1 MPDRVYAM
9 KPVFRPLTTIILA
22 WLLFIS
28 ICSLPGCAPAAPS
41 TVRIG
46 YLLGDLHQLPF
57 FVAQDKGFFAEE
69 GLNVEVVGPFEAGPA
84 EMDALA
90 ANQVDV
96 GYVGVAPAVMAAA
109 RKVPLSIV
117 AGVNLEGSGLVTGK
131 DIKNVAELKS
141 KKVATPAPGS
151 IQYVM
156 LGMLLAGNDLSFSDV
171 ELFPGTVK
179 PPDMPQSLQ
188 TGRID
193 GYFVWEPFVAKSVVG
208 GYGKVLVASKDIW
221 PGHPCCVIVTAG
233 NFGRLNNATVESVIR
248 AHRKAIDFIAANPAE
263 AKAIA
268 GKWTKLDPAVIDD
281 AFQRVKYTYS
291 LNRDDVRKFVSEIIS
306 LGESGAIKPI
316 ITASDVPDL
325 DKFVDTVVDT
335 KYLQR

>member
-1 MPDRVYAM
+1 M
-9 KPVFRPLTTIILA
+9 KLIFKLLTSFILA
-22 WLLFIS
+22 SLVFIS
-28 ICSLPGCAPAAPS
+28 IGSLSGCAPVAPS

-46 YLLGDLHQLPF
+46 YLLGDLHHLPF
-57 FVAQDKGFFAEE
+57 FVAQDRGFFLEE
-69 GLNVEVVGPFEAGPA
+69 GLNVEVVGPFDAGPA

-90 ANQVDV
+90 ANQIDM
-96 GYVGVAPAVMAAA
+96 GYVGVAPAVLAAA

-117 AGVNLEGSGLVTGK
+117 SGVNLEGSGLVTGM
-131 DIKNVAELKS
+131 DINSVAELKS
-141 KKVATPAPGS
+141 KRIATPAPGS

-156 LGMLLAGNDLSFSDV
+156 FGMLLAGNNLGYNDI

-188 TGRID
+188 TGRIN

-208 GYGKVLVASKDIW
+208 GYGKVLVESKDIW
-221 PGHPCCVIVTAG
+221 PGHPCCVIVTG
-233 NFGRLNNATVESVIR
+233 GDFVRSHDSTVASVIR
-248 AHRKAIDFIAANPAE
+248 AHRRATDFIEANPAE

-268 GKWTKLDPAVIDD
+268 GKWTRLDPAVIDN
-281 AFQRVKYTYS
+281 AFGRVKYTYS
-291 LNRDDVRKFVSEIIS
+291 LSRDDIKRFVSEIIS
-306 LGESGAIKPI
+306 LGEKGAIKPI

-325 DKFVDTVVDT
+325 DTFIDTVVDT

>member
-1 MPDRVYAM
+1 V
-9 KPVFRPLTTIILA
+9 KLIFKLLTSFILA
-22 WLLFIS
+22 SLVFIS
-28 ICSLPGCAPAAPS
+28 IGSLSGCAPVAPS

-46 YLLGDLHQLPF
+46 YLLGDLHHLPF
-57 FVAQDKGFFAEE
+57 FVAQDRGFFLEE
-69 GLNVEVVGPFEAGPA
+69 GLNVEVVGPFDAGPA

-90 ANQVDV
+90 ANQIDM
-96 GYVGVAPAVMAAA
+96 GYVGVAPAVLAAA

-117 AGVNLEGSGLVTGK
+117 SGVNLEGSGLVTGM
-131 DIKNVAELKS
+131 DINSVAELKS
-141 KKVATPAPGS
+141 KRIATPAPGS

-156 LGMLLAGNDLSFSDV
+156 FGMLLAGNNLGYNDI

-188 TGRID
+188 TGRIN

-208 GYGKVLVASKDIW
+208 GYGKVLVESKDIW
-221 PGHPCCVIVTAG
+221 PGHPCCVIVTG
-233 NFGRLNNATVESVIR
+233 GDFVRSHDSTVASVIR
-248 AHRKAIDFIAANPAE
+248 AHRRATDFIEANPAE

-268 GKWTKLDPAVIDD
+268 GKWTRLDPAVIDN
-281 AFQRVKYTYS
+281 AFGRVKYTYS
-291 LNRDDVRKFVSEIIS
+291 LSRDDIKRFVSEIIS
-306 LGESGAIKPI
+306 LGEKGAIKPI

-325 DKFVDTVVDT
+325 DTFIDTVVDT

>member
-1 MPDRVYAM
+1 MNALFKLPAN
-9 KPVFRPLTTIILA
+9 FILA
-22 WLLFIS
+22 SLLFIS
-28 ICSLPGCAPAAPS
+28 ISSLSGCAPVAPS

-57 FVAQDKGFFAEE
+57 FVAQEKGFFAEE
-69 GLNVEVVGPFEAGPA
+69 GLSVEVVGPFEAGPA

-90 ANQVDV
+90 ANQIDM

-109 RKVPLSIV
+109 RKIPLSIV
-117 AGVNLEGSGLVTGK
+117 SGVNLEGSGLVTGM
-131 DIKNVAELKS
+131 DINSVAELKS
-141 KKVATPAPGS
+141 KRIATPAPGS

-156 LGMLLAGNDLSFSDV
+156 FGMLLAGNNLGYNDV

-188 TGRID
+188 TGRIN
-193 GYFVWEPFVAKSVVG
+193 GYFVWEPYVARSVVG
-208 GYGKVLVASKDIW
+208 GYGKLLVDSKDIW
-221 PGHPCCVIVTAG
+221 PGHPCCVIVTAHD
-233 NFGRLNNATVESVIR
+233 FGLSHDSTVASVIR
-248 AHRKAIDFIAANPAE
+248 AHRRAIDFIAANPAE

-268 GKWTKLDPAVIDD
+268 GKWTRLDPAVIDN

-291 LNRDDVRKFVSEIIS
+291 LNKDDIKRFVGEIIS
-306 LGESGAIKPI
+306 LGEKGAIKPI
-316 ITASDVPDL
+316 ITANDVPDL
-325 DKFVDTVVDT
+325 DTFAGMVVDT

>member
-1 MPDRVYAM
+1 M
-9 KPVFRPLTTIILA
+9 KLVFKLLTNIILA
-22 WLLFIS
+22 SLFLTLIS
-28 ICSLPGCAPAAPS
+28 GLSACSPTTPS

-57 FVAQDKGFFAEE
+57 FVAQDKGYFAEE

-90 ANQVDV
+90 AGQIDM
-96 GYVGVAPAVMAAA
+96 GYVGLAPAVMAAA
-109 RKVPLSIV
+109 RKVPLSIIS
-117 AGVNLEGSGLVTGK
+117 GVNLEGSGLVTAM
-131 DIKNVAELKS
+131 DINSVAELKS
-141 KKVATPAPGS
+141 KKIATPAPGS

-156 LGMLLAGNDLSFSDV
+156 FGMLLANNNLGFNDI

-188 TGRID
+188 TGRIN

-208 GYGKVLVASKDIW
+208 GYGKVLVDSKEIW
-221 PGHPCCVIVTAG
+221 PGHPCCVIVTG
-233 NFGRLNNATVESVIR
+233 GDFGRSKGDVVASVMR
-248 AHRKAIDFIAANPAE
+248 AHRRAIDFIAANPAE

-268 GKWTKLDPAVIDD
+268 GKWTKLDSAVIDN

-291 LNRDDVRKFVSEIIS
+291 LNKDDVKKFVNEIIS
-306 LGESGAIKPI
+306 LGEKGIIKPI
-316 ITASDVPDL
+316 ITAADVPDVNT
-325 DKFVDTVVDT
+325 FVNMTVDT

>member
-1 MPDRVYAM
+1 MNALFKLPAN
-9 KPVFRPLTTIILA
+9 FILA
-22 WLLFIS
+22 SLLFIS
-28 ICSLPGCAPAAPS
+28 ISSLSGCAPVAPS

-57 FVAQDKGFFAEE
+57 FVAQEKGFFAEE
-69 GLNVEVVGPFEAGPA
+69 GLSVEVVGPFEAGPA

-90 ANQVDV
+90 ANQIDM

-109 RKVPLSIV
+109 RKIPLSIV
-117 AGVNLEGSGLVTGK
+117 SGVNLEGSGLVTGM
-131 DIKNVAELKS
+131 DINSVAELKS
-141 KKVATPAPGS
+141 KRIATPAPGS

-156 LGMLLAGNDLSFSDV
+156 FGMLLAGNNLGYNDV
-171 ELFPGTVK
+171 ELFSGTVK

-188 TGRID
+188 TGRIN
-193 GYFVWEPFVAKSVVG
+193 GYFVWEPYVARSVVG
-208 GYGKVLVASKDIW
+208 GYGKLLVESKDIW
-221 PGHPCCVIVTAG
+221 PGHPCCVIVTG
-233 NFGRLNNATVESVIR
+233 GDFGRSQDGTVASVIR

-268 GKWTKLDPAVIDD
+268 AKWTRLDPAVVDN

-291 LNRDDVRKFVSEIIS
+291 LNKDDIKRFVGEIIS
-306 LGESGAIKPI
+306 LGEKGAIKPI
-316 ITASDVPDL
+316 ITANDVPDL
-325 DKFVDTVVDT
+325 DKFVEMVVDT

>member
-1 MPDRVYAM
+1 M
-9 KPVFRPLTTIILA
+9 KLVFKLMANLVLVS
-22 WLLFIS
+22 LLFTS
-28 ICSLPGCAPAAPS
+28 IIGLSGCAPAAPS

-57 FVAQDKGFFAEE
+57 FVAQDKGFFTQE
-69 GLNVEVVGPFEAGPA
+69 GLNIEVVGPFESGPA

-90 ANQVDV
+90 ANQIDM

-109 RKVPLSIV
+109 RKIPLSIV
-117 AGVNLEGSGLVTGK
+117 SGVNLEGSGLVTSM
-131 DIKNVAELKS
+131 DINSVAELKS
-141 KKVATPAPGS
+141 KKIATPAPGS

-156 LGMLLAGNDLSFSDV
+156 LGMLLAGNNLSFNDI

-188 TGRID
+188 TRRID

-208 GYGKVLVASKDIW
+208 GYGKVLVASKEIW
-221 PGHPCCVIVTAG
+221 PGHPCCVIVTG
-233 NFGRLNNATVESVIR
+233 GDFSRLHDGAVASVIR
-248 AHRKAIDFIAANPAE
+248 AHRRAVDFIAANPAE

-268 GKWTKLDPAVIDD
+268 AKWTRLDAAIIDD

-291 LNRDDVRKFVSEIIS
+291 LNSDDIRKFVSEIIS

-316 ITASDVPDL
+316 ITANDVPDL
-325 DKFVDTVVDT
+325 DKFVEMVVDT

>member
-1 MPDRVYAM
+1 M
-9 KPVFRPLTTIILA
+9 KIIFKLLA
-22 WLLFIS
+22 TFILVSLLFTS
-28 ICSLPGCAPAAPS
+28 IGSLQGCAPVAPS

-57 FVAQDKGFFAEE
+57 FVAQEKGFFSEE

-90 ANQVDV
+90 ANQIDM

-109 RKVPLSIV
+109 RKIPLSIV
-117 AGVNLEGSGLVTGK
+117 SGVNLEGSGLVTGM
-131 DIKNVAELKS
+131 DINGVAELKS
-141 KKVATPAPGS
+141 KKIATPAPGS

-156 LGMLLAGNDLSFSDV
+156 FGMLLDGNNLSYNDV

-208 GYGKVLVASKDIW
+208 GYGKVLVESKDIW

-233 NFGRLNNATVESVIR
+233 DFGRSHDGTVASVIR
-248 AHRKAIDFIAANPAE
+248 AHRRAIDFIAANPAE
-263 AKAIA
+263 AKSIA
-268 GKWTKLDPAVIDD
+268 GKWTKLDPAVIDN

-291 LNRDDVRKFVSEIIS
+291 LNKDDIKKFVGDIIS
-306 LGESGAIKPI
+306 LGEKGIIKPI
-316 ITASDVPDL
+316 ITATDVPDL
-325 DKFVDTVVDT
+325 DTFVEKVVDT

>member
-1 MPDRVYAM
+1 M
-9 KPVFRPLTTIILA
+9 KIIFKLLTAFIMVS
-22 WLLFIS
+22 LLFTS
-28 ICSLPGCAPAAPS
+28 IGSLAGCTPAAAS

-90 ANQVDV
+90 ANQIDM
-96 GYVGVAPAVMAAA
+96 GYVGVAPAVLAAA

-117 AGVNLEGSGLVTGK
+117 SGVNLEGSGLVTSM
-131 DIKNVAELKS
+131 DINSVAELNS
-141 KKVATPAPGS
+141 KKIATPAPGS

-156 LGMLLAGNDLSFSDV
+156 FGMLLDHNNLAYNDI

-208 GYGKVLVASKDIW
+208 GYGKVLVESKDIW
-221 PGHPCCVIVTAG
+221 PGHPCCVIVAG
-233 NFGRLNNATVESVIR
+233 GDFVGAHDLTVASVIR
-248 AHRKAIDFIAANPAE
+248 AQRRAIDFIAANPAE
-263 AKAIA
+263 ARSIA
-268 GKWTKLDPAVIDD
+268 AKWTKLDPAVIDN

-291 LNRDDVRKFVSEIIS
+291 LNKNDIRKFVSDIIS
-306 LGESGAIKPI
+306 LGEKGIIKPI
-316 ITASDVPDL
+316 ITAVDVPDL
-325 DKFVDTVVDT
+325 DKFVEKVVDT

>member
-1 MPDRVYAM
+1 M
-9 KPVFRPLTTIILA
+9 KLVFKLLINFILA
-22 WLLFIS
+22 SLLLTSIS
-28 ICSLPGCAPAAPS
+28 SLPGCAPAAPS

-90 ANQVDV
+90 ANQIDM

-109 RKVPLSIV
+109 RKIPLSIV
-117 AGVNLEGSGLVTGK
+117 AGVNLEGSGLVTGM
-131 DIKNVAELKS
+131 DVNSVAELKS
-141 KKVATPAPGS
+141 KKIATPAPGS

-156 LGMLLAGNDLSFSDV
+156 LGMLLAGNNLGYNDI

-188 TGRID
+188 TGRIN

-208 GYGKVLVASKDIW
+208 GYGKVLVESKDIW

-233 NFGRLNNATVESVIR
+233 DFGRLHDGTVASVIR
-248 AHRKAIDFIAANPAE
+248 AHRRAIDFIAANPAE

-268 GKWTKLDPAVIDD
+268 AKWTKLDPAVIDN
-281 AFQRVKYTYS
+281 ALSRVKYTCS
-291 LNRDDVRKFVSEIIS
+291 LSKDDVKRFVSEIIS

-316 ITASDVPDL
+316 ITANDVPDL
-325 DKFVDTVVDT
+325 DKFVEMVVDT

>member
-1 MPDRVYAM
+1 M
-9 KPVFRPLTTIILA
+9 KLVFNLLTNFILASLLLTTISNL
-22 WLLFIS
+22 S
-28 ICSLPGCAPAAPS
+28 GCAPVAPS

-69 GLNVEVVGPFEAGPA
+69 GLNVQVVGPFEAGPA

-90 ANQVDV
+90 ANQIDM

-109 RKVPLSIV
+109 RKIPLSIV
-117 AGVNLEGSGLVTGK
+117 SGVNLEGSGLVTGM
-131 DIKNVAELKS
+131 DVNSVAELKS
-141 KKVATPAPGS
+141 KKIATPAPGS

-156 LGMLLAGNDLSFSDV
+156 LGMLLAGNNLGYSDI
-171 ELFPGTVK
+171 ELYPGTVK

-193 GYFVWEPFVAKSVVG
+193 GYFVWEPFVAKSIVG

-233 NFGRLNNATVESVIR
+233 DFGRSHGSTVASVIR
-248 AHRKAIDFIAANPAE
+248 AHRRAIDLIAANPAE

-268 GKWTKLDPAVIDD
+268 GKWTKLDPSVIDN
-281 AFQRVKYTYS
+281 ALTRVKYTYS
-291 LNRDDVRKFVSEIIS
+291 LSKNDIKRFVSEIIS

-316 ITASDVPDL
+316 ITANDVPDL
-325 DKFVDTVVDT
+325 DKFVEMVVDT

>member
-1 MPDRVYAM
+1 M
-9 KPVFRPLTTIILA
+9 KLIFKLLTSFILA
-22 WLLFIS
+22 SLVFIS
-28 ICSLPGCAPAAPS
+28 IGSLSGCAPVAPS

-46 YLLGDLHQLPF
+46 YLLGDLHHLPF
-57 FVAQDKGFFAEE
+57 FVAQDRGFFLEE
-69 GLNVEVVGPFEAGPA
+69 GLNVEVVGPFDAGPA

-90 ANQVDV
+90 ANQIDM
-96 GYVGVAPAVMAAA
+96 GYVGVAPAVLAAA

-117 AGVNLEGSGLVTGK
+117 SGVNLEGSGLVTGL
-131 DIKNVAELKS
+131 DINSVAELKS
-141 KKVATPAPGS
+141 KKIATPAPGS

-156 LGMLLAGNDLSFSDV
+156 FGMLLAGNNLGYNDI

-188 TGRID
+188 TGRIN

-208 GYGKVLVASKDIW
+208 GYGKVLVESKDIW
-221 PGHPCCVIVTAG
+221 PGHPCCVIVTG
-233 NFGRLNNATVESVIR
+233 GDFVRSHDSTVASVIR
-248 AHRKAIDFIAANPAE
+248 AHRRATDFIEANPAE

-268 GKWTKLDPAVIDD
+268 GKWTRLDPAVIDN
-281 AFQRVKYTYS
+281 AFGRVKYTYS
-291 LNRDDVRKFVSEIIS
+291 LSRDDIKRFVSEIIS
-306 LGESGAIKPI
+306 LGEKGAIKPI

-325 DKFVDTVVDT
+325 DTFIDTVVDT